1 MKNAYRTTLM
11 ACVALAFTTTLQ
23 AAEDNETPEEALSVS
38 VIVLSKVAIPVERDV
53 EAKLISP
60 NDTPVSPEL
69 AAKVLKIEADVG
81 DEVQEGD
88 VLARLDCRDYDVKLR
103 QAAAGV
109 STVKAR
115 IKATAARVG
124 AAESRVGAAGSR
136 VSAAGSRVGATG
148 SQVNAAASRV
158 HAAVSRVKAAEA
170 GIQAA
175 TARMQSTGTGINTAK
190 SRVNTAKAQ
199 ANAARARIPSAQAQ
213 FKLAQSELNRNRQ
226 LRNKKLIPVNVL
238 DQAQAT
244 FNSAQSN
251 LSAAQ
256 ADYAAAQAAV
266 STANEEINA
275 AAANLQAGKADVA
288 SSRANVET
296 VKAELGSSKADLGT
310 AKANMGTTKADMET
324 AKAEVETARADLE
337 GAKADLLIVETE
349 LENALAQQEAAEVV
363 TGRCLVKAPFDGQ
376 ITQRQFQ
383 LGQISSPGM
392 AAFQLLQHQGLEV
405 IAQLS
410 PDEVRDQEQ
419 GEKVR
424 FVSDDVELEVE
435 RRAVVAQVASDSGTQ
450 EVRYRVNSAH
460 DLPVGKTGRVRWQ
473 GKLPAIP
480 PDWLLRREGGLGL
493 MLAVDGK
500 AEFYPLKN
508 AREGQATLI
517 DLPDNTLLIDANRLR
532 ARNGQKIQQA
542 GE

>member
-11 ACVALAFTTTLQ
+11 ACVALAFTATLQ
-23 AAEDNETPEEALSVS
+23 AAEDNKTPEEALSVS

-81 DEVQEGD
+81 DQVKEGD

-103 QAAAGV
+103 QAVAGV

-136 VSAAGSRVGATG
+136 VSAAGSRVSAAGSRVGATE

-226 LRNKKLIPVNVL
+226 LRNKQLIPVNVL

-244 FNSAQSN
+244 FNSAQ
-251 LSAAQ
+251 
-256 ADYAAAQAAV
+256 
-266 STANEEINA
+266 
-275 AAANLQAGKADVA
+275 
-288 SSRANVET
+288 
-296 VKAELGSSKADLGT
+296 
-310 AKANMGTTKADMET
+310 
-324 AKAEVETARADLE
+324 
-337 GAKADLLIVETE
+337 
-349 LENALAQQEAAEVV
+349 
-363 TGRCLVKAPFDGQ
+363 
-376 ITQRQFQ
+376 
-383 LGQISSPGM
+383 
-392 AAFQLLQHQGLEV
+392 
-405 IAQLS
+405 
-410 PDEVRDQEQ
+410 
-419 GEKVR
+419 
-424 FVSDDVELEVE
+424 
-435 RRAVVAQVASDSGTQ
+435 
-450 EVRYRVNSAH
+450 
-460 DLPVGKTGRVRWQ
+460 
-473 GKLPAIP
+473 
-480 PDWLLRREGGLGL
+480 
-493 MLAVDGK
+493 
-500 AEFYPLKN
+500 
-508 AREGQATLI
+508 
-517 DLPDNTLLIDANRLR
+517 
-532 ARNGQKIQQA
+532 
-542 GE
+542 

>member
-1 MKNAYRTTLM
+1 MKSAHHTALM
-11 ACVALAFTTTLQ
+11 VFAVLAFATTLQ
-23 AAEDNETPEEALSVS
+23 AAEDTANTPEEVLSVS
-38 VIVLSKVAIPVERDV
+38 VITLGKVAIPVERDV

-69 AAKVLKIEADVG
+69 AARVLKIEADVG
-81 DEVQEGD
+81 DQVQEGD
-88 VLARLDCRDYDVKLR
+88 VLASLDCRDYDVKVR
-103 QAAAGV
+103 QAKAGV
-109 STVKAR
+109 STVQAR
-115 IKATAARVG
+115 IKATAARAGAADSRVG
-124 AAESRVGAAGSR
+124 AAESRVGAS
-136 VSAAGSRVGATG
+136 G
-148 SQVNAAASRV
+148 SQVSAAASRV
-158 HAAVSRVKAAEA
+158 EAAVSRVQAATA

-175 TARMQSTGTGINTAK
+175 TARMQATGTGINTAK

-199 ANAARARIPSAQAQ
+199 ANAARARIPAAQAQ
-213 FKLAQSELNRNRQ
+213 FKLAQSELNRNSQ
-226 LRNKKLIPVNVL
+226 LRNQKLIPVNIL

-256 ADYAAAQAAV
+256 ADYDAAQAAV
-266 STANEEINA
+266 ATANEEINA

-288 SSRANVET
+288 SSQANVET
-296 VKAELGSSKADLGT
+296 VKAELGSSRADLGT
-310 AKANMGTTKADMET
+310 AKANLGTAQADMET
-324 AKAEVETARADLE
+324 AKADLE
-337 GAKADLLIVETE
+337 GAKADLLTVETE

-363 TGRCLVKAPFDGQ
+363 AGRCLIKAPFDGQ
-376 ITQRQFQ
+376 ITQRQVQ

-392 AAFQLLQHQGLEV
+392 AAFQLLQYQGLEV

-424 FVSDDVELEVE
+424 FVSDGIELEVE

-450 EVRYRVNSAH
+450 EVRYRVNGEH

-500 AEFYPLKN
+500 AVFHPLKN

-517 DLPDNTLLIDANRLR
+517 DLPDSTLLIDANRLR

>member
-1 MKNAYRTTLM
+1 MR
-11 ACVALAFTTTLQ
+11 CVNYIALAVFAAWAFAATLQ
-23 AAEDNETPEEALSVS
+23 AAEGDNDTETALTVS
-38 VIVLSKVAIPVERDV
+38 VIALSKAVIPVERDV
-53 EAKLISP
+53 EAKLMSP

-69 AAKVLKIEADVG
+69 AARVLKIEADVG
-81 DEVQEGD
+81 DEVKEGD

-103 QAAAGV
+103 QAKAGV
-109 STVKAR
+109 ATVKAR
-115 IKATAARVG
+115 ILATSARVG

-136 VSAAGSRVGATG
+136 VGAAESQVGAAL
-148 SQVNAAASRV
+148 SRVNAAASRV
-158 HAAVSRVKAAEA
+158 QAATA
-170 GIQAA
+170 GVQAA

-190 SRVNTAKAQ
+190 SRVNTAQAQ

-213 FKLAQSELNRNRQ
+213 FRLAQSELNRNRQ
-226 LRNKKLIPVNVL
+226 LRNKQLIPVNVL

-251 LSAAQ
+251 LTAAQ
-256 ADYAAAQAAV
+256 ADFSAAQAAV
-266 STANEEINA
+266 ATANEEINA
-275 AAANLQAGKADVA
+275 AKANLQAGKADVA
-288 SSRANVET
+288 SSRANAET

-310 AKANMGTTKADMET
+310 AKANLGTAQADVATE
-324 AKAEVETARADLE
+324 KADLE
-337 GAKADLLIVETE
+337 GAKADLLTVKTE

-363 TGRCLVKAPFDGQ
+363 AGRCLVKAPFDGQ

-392 AAFQLLQHQGLEV
+392 AAFRLLQHQGLEV
-405 IAQLS
+405 VAQLS

-424 FVSDDVELEVE
+424 FVSGGVVLEVE

-450 EVRYRVNSAH
+450 EVRYRINDEH
-460 DLPVGKTGRVRWQ
+460 ELPVGKTGRVRWQ

-500 AEFYPLKN
+500 AVFYPLKN
-508 AREGQATLI
+508 AREGQAALI
-517 DLPDNTLLIDANRLR
+517 DLPGDTLLIDANRLR